1 MYISAALKVLSTI
14 QTVEVLFFC
23 LDCLIWCIHSTAL
36 QVQQYLVHLLTL
48 IFCHLFLALSRK
60 TTAQKMKKRQLITI
74 IYIIYPLK
82 SIWFNI
88 DYRKNFIVLFLCL
101 LVFLC
106 IQVKFVEGP
115 LLLQFSNFIVFSL

>member
-1 MYISAALKVLSTI
+1 MYISAALKVLSTV

-23 LDCLIWCIHSTAL
+23 LDCLICCIHSTAP

-74 IYIIYPLK
+74 VYIIYPLK

-101 LVFLC
+101 LFFLC
-106 IQVKFVEGP
+106 IEVKFVAGP